1 MKNEQS
7 TCFMQ
12 FRRVEMIVCV
22 CQACNALY
30 ASCEPKKIVVFFIVS
45 ICAAELFKAVAAWK
59 LNCFV
64 RCCWNWGRFSPML
77 KGPFLLLLYTCL
89 HCAVYFFYI
98 HFTLTKRPCN
108 CNSIWFELFYWRT
121 TAMITTAT
129 LQSYGVR
136 QTCYYSLQT
145 NWNGCMCGCVNVLHT
160 HLVKERNEYGY
171 VCLTHVEGWPVKN
184 NVITNREWNKKR
196 RWSKEKTNNN
206 TSDFFGCQVPDDREW
221 RNRYLDLA
229 REEEQANDQMKK
241 GGRMQEHSNGYQYH
255 GSVPI

>member
-1 MKNEQS
+1 
-7 TCFMQ
+7 
-12 FRRVEMIVCV
+12 
-22 CQACNALY
+22 
-30 ASCEPKKIVVFFIVS
+30 
-45 ICAAELFKAVAAWK
+45 
-59 LNCFV
+59 
-64 RCCWNWGRFSPML
+64 
-77 KGPFLLLLYTCL
+77 
-89 HCAVYFFYI
+89 
-98 HFTLTKRPCN
+98 
-108 CNSIWFELFYWRT
+108 
-121 TAMITTAT
+121 MITTAT

-241 GGRMQEHSNGYQYH
+241 GGRMQEHPNGYQYH
-255 GSVPI
+255 GSGTNIIICCSFSVVRFWYQNQFNAYFLLFSEIEIERRRKTAMMWLQRYTELGS